1 MKKQKLK
8 EMIKSLRAHIVVVV
22 LLVGILPAT
31 LFSVLFSSLYVRRS
45 VESDVTD
52 MVANG
57 QRFQIMFGKKAECSI
72 PDILVLM
79 ILAGKFNSID

>member
-1 MKKQKLK
+1 
-8 EMIKSLRAHIVVVV
+8 
-22 LLVGILPAT
+22 
-31 LFSVLFSSLYVRRS
+31 
-45 VESDVTD
+45 